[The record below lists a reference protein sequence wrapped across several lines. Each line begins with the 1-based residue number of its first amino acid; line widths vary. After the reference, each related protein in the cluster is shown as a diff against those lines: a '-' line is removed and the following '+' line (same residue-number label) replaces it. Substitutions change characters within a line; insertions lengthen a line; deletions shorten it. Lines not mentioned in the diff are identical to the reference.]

1 MYSHY
6 KSIYLS
12 LVIGIMLGFEPVFAA
27 TSASEYRSIGLS
39 YRANERY
46 SEAIAAFKKSVQLE
60 PQNASGRVLLGWTQH
75 LAGQEKAAAESL
87 LPVIYN
93 DPQYVPALNA
103 LGIVYLVNGD
113 VTAAVVTHT
122 WAAMVKPNN
131 EIAYYNLSLS
141 LHQLKLYSLAV
152 TAASEAAKLE
162 PNNPHPLVAKSIAY
176 WNLSDR
182 TSAKL
187 TYRQALNLDPRYS
200 NAVFLEHLQ
209 KAAFSRQQIAI
220 VKQVLLGY
228 QLSKKKSRIF

>member
-1 MYSHY
+1 MFSHW
-6 KSIYLS
+6 KIIYIPIFA
-12 LVIGIMLGFEPVFAA
+12 VTMLGFEPVFAA

-46 SEAIAAFKKSVQLE
+46 DEAIAAIKKSVQLE
-60 PQNASGRVLLGWTQH
+60 PENASGRVLLGWTQH

-122 WAAMVKPNN
+122 WAVMVEPNN

-141 LHQLKLYSLAV
+141 LHQLKLYSLAIS
-152 TAASEAAKLE
+152 AATKAAKLE
-162 PNNPHPLVAKSIAY
+162 PNNPHPLVAKAIAY
-176 WNLSDR
+176 WNLGDFPA
-182 TSAKL
+182 AKL
-187 TYRQALNLDPRYS
+187 TYRQALNLDPRYN
-200 NAVFLEHLQ
+200 NAFFLAHLQ
-209 KAAFSRQQIAI
+209 KAAFSQAQIAI
-220 VKQVLLGY
+220 AKQVLLATN
-228 QLSKKKSRIF
+228 

>member
-1 MYSHY
+1 M
-6 KSIYLS
+6 KIANTKILIAAIVFGG
-12 LVIGIMLGFEPVFAA
+12 LQLKPIFAA
-27 TSASEYRSIGLS
+27 TSASEYRALGLS
-39 YRANERY
+39 YRASENY
-46 SEAIAAFKKSVQLE
+46 LEAIAAFKKSVALE

-152 TAASEAAKLE
+152 STATKAAKLE
-162 PNNPHPLVAKSIAY
+162 PNNPHPLVAKAIAY
-176 WNLSDR
+176 WNLGDF

-187 TYRQALNLDPRYS
+187 AYRQALNLDPRYS
-200 NAVFLEHLQ
+200 SVVFLEHLQ

-220 VKQVLLGY
+220 VKQVLLAT
-228 QLSKKKSRIF
+228 S

>member
-1 MYSHY
+1 MYSYY
-6 KSIYLS
+6 KSIFFFF
-12 LVIGIMLGFEPVFAA
+12 VIAMLRFEPVFA
-27 TSASEYRSIGLS
+27 TPSASEYRSMGLS

-46 SEAIAAFKKSVQLE
+46 NEAIAALKKSVALE

-152 TAASEAAKLE
+152 STATKAAKLE
-162 PNNPHPLVAKSIAY
+162 PNNPHPLVAKAIAY
-176 WNLSDR
+176 WDLGDR
-182 TSAKL
+182 TSAKI
-187 TYRQALNLDPRYS
+187 TYRQALTLDPRYS
-200 NAVFLEHLQ
+200 SAGFLEHLQ

-220 VKQVLLGY
+220 VKQVLLATN
-228 QLSKKKSRIF
+228 